1 MINAKPRF
9 GLDVQ
14 AGVEVLFD
22 YVTSRYIKVGE
33 PVEDADGVWDSTKVA
48 ELIGAG
54 KSIELAFTSN
64 ADRTPMIP
72 GASDEVQQA
81 ASDFMN
87 EPLDVSDGA
96 VPEPASETV
105 ATGTDTAPESP
116 AEAAAADASA
126 IEPDPA
132 PEDVKAD

>member
-22 YVTSRYIKVGE
+22 YQTSRYINVGDL
-33 PVEDADGVWDSTKVA
+33 VEDAHGIWDTSKVA
-48 ELIGAG
+48 ELIGSG
-54 KSIELAFTSN
+54 QSIELAFTANSS
-64 ADRTPMIP
+64 AAPEIP

-81 ASDFMN
+81 ATDFMTADLESGGEAPAD
-87 EPLDVSDGA
+87 EPPA
-96 VPEPASETV
+96 VES
-105 ATGTDTAPESP
+105 APESP
-116 AEAAAADASA
+116 AEAAAADAGA

-132 PEDVKAD
+132 PEDVKAG